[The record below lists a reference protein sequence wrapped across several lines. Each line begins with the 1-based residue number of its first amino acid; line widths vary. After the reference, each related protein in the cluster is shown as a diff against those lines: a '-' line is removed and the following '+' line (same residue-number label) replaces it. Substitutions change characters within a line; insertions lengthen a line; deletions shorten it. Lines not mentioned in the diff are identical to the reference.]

1 MKSSWKFSITYFGN
15 SVVGFEVHVLTL
27 FVLNYAKENNITKN
41 QNTRTT
47 IILFQKSSYS
57 FHFLHHN
64 NMAFALNFVIY
75 CFEHASLRNIQ
86 KSSLHLSKNIHKPSV
101 MCLLC
106 CSEAPIQTVRLR
118 WTQARTLFM
127 RLNALKQH
135 CTVICK
141 ETLSAT

>member
-27 FVLNYAKENNITKN
+27 FMLNYAKENNITKN

-64 NMAFALNFVIY
+64 NMAFALNLVIY

-86 KSSLHLSKNIHKPSV
+86 KSSLHLSKNIHKPSGYV
-101 MCLLC
+101 PLVLLWSPYSN
-106 CSEAPIQTVRLR
+106 SETAVNSSENTLHETESSKTTLR
-118 WTQARTLFM
+118 SDL
-127 RLNALKQH
+127 
-135 CTVICK
+135 
-141 ETLSAT
+141 